1 MSKTDPAAMQRPI
14 AAASRF
20 PSRSKQSRLLS
31 RRIRFRVRMPRTTY
45 LHLAGSTGETPHRH
59 LKTT

>member
-1 MSKTDPAAMQRPI
+1 
-14 AAASRF
+14 
-20 PSRSKQSRLLS
+20 LLS